1 MSWLNE
7 FPSLGSEQ
15 LSAMRR
21 SIDGVFRGF
30 TREYGEP
37 LERLFDPLR
46 DFLLFSERGPLHQS
60 IDGRYHDQRQQG
72 R

>member
-1 MSWLNE
+1 MPWLNE
-7 FPSLGSEQ
+7 FPSLGSET

-21 SIDGVFRGF
+21 SIDGSFRNF

-46 DFLLFSERGPLHQS
+46 VFLLFSERLLTQS
-60 IDGRYHDQRQQG
+60 PWPAVVGVIALIA
-72 R
+72 

>member
-21 SIDGVFRGF
+21 AIDGTFRGF

-37 LERLFDPLR
+37 LERCLTRCAISCCSPSACSR
-46 DFLLFSERGPLHQS
+46 RRP
-60 IDGRYHDQRQQG
+60 GRLWSA
-72 R
+72 